1 MASLLDP
8 ALLARLKPL
17 ELRARGVV
25 EGFLTGLH
33 RSPYHGFSA
42 EFAEHRAYN
51 PGDELRHL
59 DWKVLAKTD
68 RPYIKRFEEETNLRA
83 LLVLDTSASM
93 RYAGSAPMT
102 KLDYGAT
109 LAAALAVLLLRQ
121 RDAVG
126 LAAFDT
132 TVHTVVPPRS
142 ASAHLRPI
150 VAALEAALTA
160 EPPPTRTAAA
170 SALTELAERLSRR
183 SLVVVMSD
191 LYETEAGQ
199 RIAGQTA
206 PVAGGAADVG
216 DAGPGDTGEDAL
228 LRALRRLRH
237 RGHEVLVFRLLDRAT
252 ERDLALPDGRP
263 LTLLDRETGER
274 VTLDPAHAREAFA
287 AAATAASERLRRG
300 CLEHGIAFDEVDTA
314 APLDEALVRFL
325 AARRRAR

>member
-1 MASLLDP
+1 MPALLDP
-8 ALLARLKPL
+8 ALIARLKPL

-68 RPYIKRFEEETNLRA
+68 RPYVKRFEEETNLRA

-109 LAAALAVLLLRQ
+109 LAAAFATILLRQ

-126 LAAFDT
+126 LAAFDSG
-132 TVHTVVPPRS
+132 VHTVIAPRS
-142 ASAHLRPI
+142 SSAHLRPI
-150 VAALEAALTA
+150 IAALEAACA
-160 EPPPTRTAAA
+160 ADPPPTRTAAA
-170 SALTELAERLSRR
+170 AARAEVAGRLTRR

-191 LYETEAGQ
+191 LYETA
-199 RIAGQTA
+199 TS
-206 PVAGGAADVG
+206 GASSGEGADL
-216 DAGPGDTGEDAL
+216 GEDAL
-228 LRALRRLRH
+228 LGALRRLRH

-252 ERDLALPDGRP
+252 ERLLDLPGDRP
-263 LTLLDRETGER
+263 LTLIDRETGER
-274 VTLDPAHAREAFA
+274 VTLTPAHARDAY
-287 AAATAASERLRRG
+287 AAATAEASERLRRG
-300 CLEHGIAFDEVDTA
+300 CLEHGIAYEELDTA

-325 AARRRAR
+325 AARRRAG

>member
-1 MASLLDP
+1 MPALLDP
-8 ALLARLKPL
+8 ALIARLKPL

-68 RPYIKRFEEETNLRA
+68 RPYVKRFEEETNLRA

-109 LAAALAVLLLRQ
+109 LAAAFATILLRQ

-126 LAAFDT
+126 LAAFDSG
-132 TVHTVVPPRS
+132 VHTVIAPRS
-142 ASAHLRPI
+142 SSAHLRPI
-150 VAALEAALTA
+150 IAALEAACA
-160 EPPPTRTAAA
+160 ADPPPTRTAAVA
-170 SALTELAERLSRR
+170 ALGEVAERLTRR

-191 LYETEAGQ
+191 LYETA
-199 RIAGQTA
+199 TS
-206 PVAGGAADVG
+206 GGVG
-216 DAGPGDTGEDAL
+216 NAESDEDAL
-228 LRALRRLRH
+228 LGALRRLRH

-252 ERDLALPDGRP
+252 ERLLDLPDDRP
-263 LTLLDRETGER
+263 LTLIDRETGER
-274 VTLDPAHAREAFA
+274 VTLTPAHARDAY
-287 AAATAASERLRRG
+287 AAATAAASERLRRG
-300 CLEHGIAFDEVDTA
+300 CLEHGIAFEELDIA

-325 AARRRAR
+325 AARRRAG